1 MIAHGR
7 GYVVRAAVICCAALA
22 LAGCGADGTSSVYIP
37 PDNPAPSVSGT
48 VYAPN
53 GQFAA
58 AERRPQWFDALWLMP
73 RAYAALEN
81 ETPVIS
87 EENVALSKLNPDQA
101 AHGHP
106 ELGQY
111 LLANGRTDPADGTY
125 VISADELANF
135 QSSDKSSEIIVQ
147 VGSGGAL
154 TRAFILSCATGASV
168 SCVNANIDA
177 VSETLVRLVMDRLT
191 EAPSV
196 LLSNFTRDGLQ
207 RMYDYAQQA
216 LLVQHVSGASVRE
229 INDNAYQLLVN
240 NKTMRSIMNDV
251 TGIPAATP

>member
-1 MIAHGR
+1 MIGHGR
-7 GYVVRAAVICCAALA
+7 GYIVRAAVICCAALA

-58 AERRPQWFDALWLMP
+58 AERWREWLDALRLTP
-73 RAYAALEN
+73 RAYAALSGELAV
-81 ETPVIS
+81 TT
-87 EENVALSKLNPDQA
+87 EENVALSKLDAVEA

-135 QSSDKSSEIIVQ
+135 QPCEIIVQ
-147 VGSGGAL
+147 VGSGGTL
-154 TRAFILSCATGASV
+154 TRAFILSCTTGATV
-168 SCVNANIDA
+168 SCIKADIDA
-177 VSETLVRLVMDRLT
+177 ASETLVRLVMDRLT

-196 LLSNFTRDGLQ
+196 QLSDFTRDGLQ
-207 RMYDYAQQA
+207 QMDGYARSA
-216 LLVQHVSGASVRE
+216 LNAQPVSGASVRE
-229 INDNAYQLLVN
+229 INDNAYQLLAN

>member
-7 GYVVRAAVICCAALA
+7 GYIVLATVVCCAALA

-37 PDNPAPSVSGT
+37 PGNSAPSVSGT

-53 GQFAA
+53 GQFTA
-58 AERRPQWFDALWLMP
+58 AERWPQWLDALRLTP
-73 RAYAALEN
+73 RAYAALSGELAV
-81 ETPVIS
+81 TT
-87 EENVALSKLNPDQA
+87 EENVALSKLDAVEA

-111 LLANGRTDPADGTY
+111 LLGQEPTDPADGTY
-125 VISADELANF
+125 LISAKDLANF
-135 QSSDKSSEIIVQ
+135 QPCEIIVQ

-154 TRAFILSCATGASV
+154 TRAFILSCATGATV
-168 SCVNANIDA
+168 SCVNADIDA

-191 EAPSV
+191 EAPPV
-196 LLSNFTRDGLQ
+196 QLSNFTRDGLQ
-207 RMYDYAQQA
+207 QMYNYAQQA
-216 LLVQHVSGASVRE
+216 LLAQHVSGASVQE
-229 INDNAYQLLVN
+229 INDNAYQLLAN
-240 NKTMRSIMNDV
+240 NKTIHSIMDDV

>member
-7 GYVVRAAVICCAALA
+7 GYIVRAAVICCAALA

-37 PDNPAPSVSGT
+37 PGDSAPSVSGT

-58 AERRPQWFDALWLMP
+58 AERWPQWFDALWLMP
-73 RAYAALEN
+73 RAYAALGSEL
-81 ETPVIS
+81 PVIT
-87 EENVALSKLNPDQA
+87 EQNVALSKLDPDQA

-125 VISADELANF
+125 FISANELANF
-135 QSSDKSSEIIVQ
+135 QPSEIIVQ

-154 TRAFILSCATGASV
+154 TRAFILSCTTSATV
-168 SCVNANIDA
+168 SCTADIDA
-177 VSETLVRLVMDRLT
+177 VSEAVVHLVL
-191 EAPSV
+191 
-196 LLSNFTRDGLQ
+196 
-207 RMYDYAQQA
+207 DYLARTTA
-216 LLVQHVSGASVRE
+216 LLTDFSNEDLGKIHYAARTLAGMSRELASR
-229 INDNAYQLLVN
+229 
-240 NKTMRSIMNDV
+240 RSTTTST
-251 TGIPAATP
+251 TGSPRARQCRTV

>member
-1 MIAHGR
+1 MILHGR
-7 GYVVRAAVICCAALA
+7 GYIVRAAVVCCAALA
-22 LAGCGADGTSSVYIP
+22 LVGCGADGTSSAYIP
-37 PDNPAPSVSGT
+37 PQNPAPSVSGP

-58 AERRPQWFDALWLMP
+58 VERWRQWLDALWLMP
-73 RAYAALEN
+73 RAYAALGS

-87 EENVALSKLNPDQA
+87 EQNVALSKLDPDQA

-111 LLANGRTDPADGTY
+111 LLGQEPTDPADGTY
-125 VISADELANF
+125 LISAKDLANF
-135 QSSDKSSEIIVQ
+135 QPCEIIVQ

-154 TRAFILSCATGASV
+154 TRAFILSCTTSAPV
-168 SCVNANIDA
+168 SCTADIDA
-177 VSETLVRLVMDRLT
+177 VSEALVRLVMDRLT
-191 EAPSV
+191 EAPPV
-196 LLSNFTRDGLQ
+196 LLSSFTRDGLQ

-216 LLVQHVSGASVRE
+216 LLHVSGASVQE
-229 INDNAYQLLVN
+229 INDNAYQLLAN
-240 NKTMRSIMNDV
+240 NKTIHSIMDDV